1 MKKIAKKVENLEDD
15 LSDFEEIKPDSDISR
30 FNNVAVVQA
39 LNKTTA
45 KTSIIDLKVGEKISY
60 GSLKIIAHKCWQ
72 SPLEQKPENKI
83 LLEVFEVK
91 NENSEKLQEKR
102 IFYGWTFSSSP
113 SISGLEH
120 PIYDIIASNLGEEIQ
135 NIEKAGADYIHID
148 VMDGSFVPN
157 ITIGNEVVKALRA
170 KTQLPFDVHLM
181 INNPDNHVKAFA
193 EAGADIITI
202 HAEASIHLDRS
213 LALIKSFDKKV
224 GVSLVPSTHE
234 DALDYILEKLDL
246 ILVMTVNP
254 GFGGQ
259 KFLSSQLKKIENIRK
274 KIEKSGKKIEL
285 EVDGG
290 INDQTARIAIEAGA
304 DVLVSGS
311 YIFGNKNYQQA
322 IQNLKRT

>member
-1 MKKIAKKVENLEDD
+1 MIKIA
-15 LSDFEEIKPDSDISR
+15 
-30 FNNVAVVQA
+30 
-39 LNKTTA
+39 
-45 KTSIIDLKVGEKISY
+45 
-60 GSLKIIAHKCWQ
+60 
-72 SPLEQKPENKI
+72 
-83 LLEVFEVK
+83 
-91 NENSEKLQEKR
+91 
-102 IFYGWTFSSSP
+102 P
-113 SISGLEH
+113 SILSA
-120 PIYDIIASNLGEEIQ
+120 DFSNLGEEIQ

-157 ITIGNEVVKALRA
+157 ITIGNEVVKALRT

-290 INDQTARIAIEAGA
+290 INDQTSRIAIEAGA

-322 IQNLKRT
+322 IQNLKRI

>member
-1 MKKIAKKVENLEDD
+1 
-15 LSDFEEIKPDSDISR
+15 LSADF
-30 FNNVAVVQA
+30 
-39 LNKTTA
+39 
-45 KTSIIDLKVGEKISY
+45 
-60 GSLKIIAHKCWQ
+60 
-72 SPLEQKPENKI
+72 
-83 LLEVFEVK
+83 
-91 NENSEKLQEKR
+91 
-102 IFYGWTFSSSP
+102 
-113 SISGLEH
+113 
-120 PIYDIIASNLGEEIQ
+120 SNLGEEIQ

>member
-1 MKKIAKKVENLEDD
+1 MTKI
-15 LSDFEEIKPDSDISR
+15 
-30 FNNVAVVQA
+30 
-39 LNKTTA
+39 
-45 KTSIIDLKVGEKISY
+45 
-60 GSLKIIAHKCWQ
+60 
-72 SPLEQKPENKI
+72 
-83 LLEVFEVK
+83 
-91 NENSEKLQEKR
+91 
-102 IFYGWTFSSSP
+102 SP
-113 SISGLEH
+113 SILSA
-120 PIYDIIASNLGEEIQ
+120 DFSRLGEEIK

-157 ITIGNEVVKALRA
+157 ITIGNEVVKSLRQVS
-170 KTQLPFDVHLM
+170 TLPYDVHLM
-181 INNPDNHVKAFA
+181 INNPDNHIKAFA
-193 EAGADIITI
+193 EAGSDIITI

-213 LALIKSFDKKV
+213 LALIKSFGKKA

-234 DALDYILEKLDL
+234 DELDYVLEKLDL

-290 INDQTARIAIEAGA
+290 INEETAKLVTSAGA

-311 YIFGNKNYQQA
+311 YIFGSKNYAEA
-322 IQNLKRT
+322 ISKLRT

>member
-1 MKKIAKKVENLEDD
+1 MIKIA
-15 LSDFEEIKPDSDISR
+15 
-30 FNNVAVVQA
+30 
-39 LNKTTA
+39 
-45 KTSIIDLKVGEKISY
+45 
-60 GSLKIIAHKCWQ
+60 
-72 SPLEQKPENKI
+72 
-83 LLEVFEVK
+83 
-91 NENSEKLQEKR
+91 
-102 IFYGWTFSSSP
+102 P
-113 SISGLEH
+113 SILSA
-120 PIYDIIASNLGEEIQ
+120 DFSNLGEEIQ

-157 ITIGNEVVKALRA
+157 ITIGNEVVKALRT

-259 KFLSSQLKKIENIRK
+259 KFLSSQLKKIEKIRK

>member
-1 MKKIAKKVENLEDD
+1 MTKIA
-15 LSDFEEIKPDSDISR
+15 
-30 FNNVAVVQA
+30 
-39 LNKTTA
+39 
-45 KTSIIDLKVGEKISY
+45 
-60 GSLKIIAHKCWQ
+60 
-72 SPLEQKPENKI
+72 
-83 LLEVFEVK
+83 
-91 NENSEKLQEKR
+91 
-102 IFYGWTFSSSP
+102 P
-113 SISGLEH
+113 SILSA
-120 PIYDIIASNLGEEIQ
+120 DFAKLGEEII

-157 ITIGNEVVKALRA
+157 ITIGNEVIKSLRQ

-181 INNPDNHVKAFA
+181 INNPDNHIKAFA

-213 LALIKSFDKKV
+213 LTLIKSFNKKV

-234 DALDYILEKLDL
+234 NSLDYILEKLDL

-259 KFLSSQLKKIENIRK
+259 KFLTSQLKKIENIRH

-290 INDQTARIAIEAGA
+290 INHETAKIAVEAGA

-311 YIFGNKNYQQA
+311 YIFGSDNYQKA
-322 IQNLKRT
+322 IQNLKKI